1 MNSNEKYLEILDE
14 YGTWKNY
21 TIHKFPKTYLNEQCE
36 TWEELIRNIL
46 YTTESDS
53 MAEVL
58 EILRNKYSVPIRL
71 KD

>member
-14 YGTWKNY
+14 
-21 TIHKFPKTYLNEQCE
+21 QCD

-53 MAEVL
+53 MTEVL